1 MVRCISP
8 QFILRAPGSYTL
20 YVRNLADPSC
30 VTMSGSTTSINSI
43 PPLRL
48 LFRQLRVLLSLHVLC
63 NLAVLV
69 LPRNQEL
76 NIV

>member
-1 MVRCISP
+1 MVRHISP
-8 QFILRAPGSYTL
+8 QFICRAPGSYTL

-43 PPLRL
+43 PPPPVVPTA
-48 LFRQLRVLLSLHVLC
+48 VLLSLHVLC
-63 NLAVLV
+63 NLEVLV
-69 LPRNQEL
+69 LPHNQGL